1 MRLDAEF
8 YFTDSAEPCLTGVSQ
23 KKGGVNLKETDITLL
38 CVMLMETIYNDVR
51 KIVREEIE
59 RALKP
64 TFEQELRSILEEDD

>member
-1 MRLDAEF
+1 M
-8 YFTDSAEPCLTGVSQ
+8 
-23 KKGGVNLKETDITLL
+23 KETDITLL

-64 TFEQELRSILEEDD
+64 TFEQELRSILEEGD